1 MDLRVGSD
9 RPLRGAPR
17 ASFTLYLN
25 NPQNLFL
32 LLPRLVSREYCE
44 FFNVA
49 RRRKK
54 KRKCAVREHLY
65 FLLLSFAILINP
77 LRESGKRSK

>member
-54 KRKCAVREHLY
+54 KTKVRRTRTPIFPSAEFRDLD
-65 FLLLSFAILINP
+65 
-77 LRESGKRSK
+77 